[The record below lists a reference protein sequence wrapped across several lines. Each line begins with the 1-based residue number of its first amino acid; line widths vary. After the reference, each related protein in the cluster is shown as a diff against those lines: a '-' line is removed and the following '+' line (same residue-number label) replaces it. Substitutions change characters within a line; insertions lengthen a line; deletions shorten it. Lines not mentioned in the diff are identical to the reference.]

1 VIARSRSHHCELGN
15 LGVDAVV
22 QAEFEG
28 GVEMVR
34 QALVRYPADSAA
46 TSRLVSDVRNEFY
59 GGAG

>member
-1 VIARSRSHHCELGN
+1 
-15 LGVDAVV
+15 VV

-34 QALVRYPADSAA
+34 QALVRYPADSAT